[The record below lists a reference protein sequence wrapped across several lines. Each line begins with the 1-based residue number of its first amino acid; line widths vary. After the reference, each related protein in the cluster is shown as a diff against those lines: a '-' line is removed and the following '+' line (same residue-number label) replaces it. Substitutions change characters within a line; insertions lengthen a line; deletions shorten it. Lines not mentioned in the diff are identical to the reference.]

1 MFDAIEKLKEY
12 IGYQSI
18 SADSAYKEGMGQTR
32 DFVAKMLGD
41 LGLSVEIVNTDKH
54 PIVMARRT
62 GDPSWPHV
70 VIYGH
75 YDVQPVDPIAL
86 WETSPFEATI
96 KGDRIYGRG
105 AADNKGPQMAHIAAV
120 AELLEEY
127 PDLPLRITFLIE
139 GEEEVGSPS
148 LLPLL
153 EERKEELSEADFVL
167 LSDTLSPSAEQV
179 AVTVG
184 LRGIVEM
191 EFELQGPKS
200 DLHSGLHGGAVYN
213 PLQAMAEICASLH
226 TPDNRVNVP
235 GFYDDVTEVEAW
247 EREELKVLGAD
258 LEGYAA
264 SVGVDALH
272 PISGYTPFEAIRYMP
287 TLEFNGMWGGYQG
300 EGSKTI
306 VPSKASVK
314 ITCRLVGNMK
324 PDVVGKQVADAIL
337 ARVPKGVTAKIKMG
351 HKGVPYLVVPPDRP
365 NTPSGQSEVLAN
377 AYRATEKAVTD
388 VFGRKPLFLREGGSI
403 PIIAD
408 VKRVTGLDSV
418 MIGLFLPEDNLH
430 APNESMSLTVLK
442 KGIQVSK
449 RVLKEVAGVV

>member
-12 IGYQSI
+12 ISYQSV
-18 SADSAYKEGMGQTR
+18 SADSAYKDGMIQTR
-32 DFVAKMLGD
+32 DYVAKMLGD
-41 LGLSVEIVNTDKH
+41 LGLSVEIVDTKKH
-54 PIVMARRT
+54 PVVMARRT

-75 YDVQPVDPIAL
+75 YDVQPVDPIEL
-86 WETSPFEATI
+86 WETEPFVATI

-105 AADNKGPQMAHIAAV
+105 TADNKGPQMAHIAAV

-127 PDLPLRITFLIE
+127 PDLPLRLTFIIE
-139 GEEEVGSPS
+139 GEEEIGSPS

-167 LSDTLSPSAEQV
+167 LSDTLSPSEEQI

-184 LRGIVEM
+184 LRGIVEL
-191 EFELQGPKS
+191 EFELVGPKS

-213 PLQAMAEICASLH
+213 PLQAMAEVCASLH
-226 TPDNRVNVP
+226 TSDNKVNIP
-235 GFYDDVTEVEAW
+235 GFYDDVTTVEDW
-247 EREELKVLGAD
+247 EREELMGLNFDESKYCESLKV
-258 LEGYAA
+258 EE
-264 SVGVDALH
+264 LH
-272 PISGYTPFEAIRYMP
+272 PLSGYTGQEAIRYLP

-306 VPSKASVK
+306 VPSKASCK
-314 ITCRLVGNMK
+314 ITCRLVGNQH
-324 PDVVGKQVADAIL
+324 PDKIGKLVADAIKSR
-337 ARVPKGVTAKIKMG
+337 APKGTKVNIRMG
-351 HKGVPYLVVPPDRP
+351 HTGVPYMVVPPDRP
-365 NTPSGQSEVLAN
+365 NTPEGQSEVLAK
-377 AYRATEKAVTD
+377 AYRATDTAITE
-388 VFGRKPLFLREGGSI
+388 VFGKKPLFLREGGSI

-430 APNESMSLTVLK
+430 APNESMNLSVLK

-449 RVLKEVAGVV
+449 RILKEVAGV

>member
-12 IGYQSI
+12 VSYQSV

-41 LGLSVEIVNTDKH
+41 LGLSVEIVDTQKH

-75 YDVQPVDPIAL
+75 YDVQPVDPIEL

-105 AADNKGPQMAHIAAV
+105 TADNKGPQMAHIAAV
-120 AELLEEY
+120 AELLEEH
-127 PDLPLRITFLIE
+127 PDVPLRLTFIIE
-139 GEEEVGSPS
+139 GEEEIGSPS

-153 EERKEELSEADFVL
+153 VERKEELSEADMVL
-167 LSDTLSPSAEQV
+167 LSDTLSPTADQI

-191 EFELQGPKS
+191 EFELVGPKS

-226 TPDNRVNVP
+226 TADNRVNIS
-235 GFYDDVTEVEAW
+235 GFYDDVTDVEDW
-247 EREELKVLGAD
+247 EREELAGLGTNIEA
-258 LEGYAA
+258 YAA
-264 SVGVDALH
+264 SVGVEALH
-272 PISGYTPFEAIRYMP
+272 PVTGYTPFEAIRYMP
-287 TLEFNGMWGGYQG
+287 TLEFNGLWGGYTG

-306 VPSKASVK
+306 VPAKATVK
-314 ITCRLVGNMK
+314 ITCRLVGNQK
-324 PDVVGKQVADAIL
+324 PDVIGKLVSEAL
-337 ARVPKGVTAKIKMG
+337 MKRVPQGLKGKVKLG
-351 HKGVPYLVVPPDRP
+351 HTGVPYLVVPPNRP
-365 NTPSGQSEVLAN
+365 NTPKDQSEILAK
-377 AYRATEKAVTD
+377 AYEATESAVTD
-388 VFGRKPLFLREGGSI
+388 VFGKKPLFLREGGSI

-430 APNESMSLTVLK
+430 APNESMSLEVLK

-449 RVLKEVAGVV
+449 RILKAVAGV

>member
-12 IGYQSI
+12 ISCQSV
-18 SADSAYKEGMGQTR
+18 SADSAYLAGMRQTR
-32 DFVAKMLGD
+32 DFVARMLGD
-41 LGLSVEIVNTDKH
+41 MGLEVEIVETPKH
-54 PIVMARRT
+54 PVVLARRI
-62 GDPSWPHV
+62 GNPSWPHV

-75 YDVQPVDPIAL
+75 YDVQPVDPIEL
-86 WETSPFEATI
+86 WETDPFTATI
-96 KGDRIYGRG
+96 KGDRIFGRG

-127 PDLPLRITFLIE
+127 PELPLRLTFLIE

-153 EERKEELSEADFVL
+153 EARKAAFSEADMAL
-167 LSDTLSPSAEQV
+167 LSDTLSPSAEQI

-184 LRGIVEM
+184 LRGIAEL

-226 TPDNRVNVP
+226 TPENRVNVP
-235 GFYDDVTEVEAW
+235 GFYDEVGEVEDW
-247 EREELKVLGAD
+247 ERDELKGLGAD
-258 LEGYAA
+258 EAAYAA
-264 SVGVDALH
+264 KLGVEALH
-272 PISGYTPFEAIRYMP
+272 PMAGYTAFEATRYLP
-287 TLEFNGMWGGYQG
+287 TLEFNGLWGGYLG

-306 VPSKASVK
+306 VPSKATVK
-314 ITCRLVGNMK
+314 ITCRLVGK
-324 PDVVGKQVADAIL
+324 QRPDVIGQRVADTL
-337 ARVPKGVTAKIKMG
+337 MERVPKGLKGKVRLG
-351 HKGVPYLVVPPDRP
+351 HKGSPYVVVPPDRP
-365 NTPSGQSEVLAN
+365 NTPEGQSPVLAK
-377 AYRATEKAVTD
+377 AFRATEKAVTD

-442 KGIQVSK
+442 NGIQVSK
-449 RVLKEVAGVV
+449 RVLKAVAGVG

>member
-1 MFDAIEKLKEY
+1 MFDAIAKLKEY
-12 IGYQSI
+12 IEYQSV

-41 LGLSVEIVNTDKH
+41 LGLSVEIVNTKKH

-75 YDVQPVDPIAL
+75 YDVQPVDPIEL
-86 WETSPFEATI
+86 WETPPFEATI

-120 AELLEEY
+120 AELLEEN
-127 PDLPLRITFLIE
+127 PELPLRITFLIE

-153 EERKEELSEADFVL
+153 VEREAEFREADFVL
-167 LSDTLSPSAEQV
+167 LSDTLSPSADQV

-184 LRGIVEM
+184 LRGIAEM
-191 EFELQGPKS
+191 EFELTGPKS

-226 TPDNRVNVP
+226 TADNKVNVP
-235 GFYDDVTEVEAW
+235 GFYDDVTEVEDW
-247 EREELKVLGAD
+247 EREELKVLGTDDTA
-258 LEGYAA
+258 YAA
-264 SVGVDALH
+264 SVGVDGLH
-272 PISGYTPFEAIRYMP
+272 PIDGYTPLEAIRYMP

-324 PDVVGKQVADAIL
+324 PDVIGKLVADTIL
-337 ARVPKGVTAKIKMG
+337 ERVPKGIKAKVKMG
-351 HKGVPYLVVPPDRP
+351 HSGVPYLVVPPDRP
-365 NTPSGQSEVLAN
+365 NTPAGQGEILAN
-377 AYRATEKAVTD
+377 AFRSTEKAVTG
-388 VFGRKPLFLREGGSI
+388 VFGKKPLFLREGGSI
-403 PIIAD
+403 PIISD

-430 APNESMSLTVLK
+430 APNESMSLEVLK

-449 RVLKEVAGVV
+449 LVLKDVAGV